1 MRTTV
6 TLDPDTEQVIR
17 ELMKERGMSFK
28 EALNEAIR
36 HTTAVPR
43 AGKPFKTTTFAMG
56 RSVVNLDKA
65 LAIVGELEDED
76 LLRKMRSGS

>member
-36 HTTAVPR
+36 DTTAVPR
-43 AGKPFKTTTFAMG
+43 ARKPFKTTTFAMG
-56 RSVVNLDKA
+56 RSVVILDKA

>member
-6 TLDPDTEQVIR
+6 TLDSDTEQVIR
-17 ELMKERGMSFK
+17 EVMRERGLSFK

-43 AGKPFKTTTFAMG
+43 ARKPFTTTTFAMG
-56 RSVVNLDKA
+56 RSVINLDKA
-65 LAIVGELEDED
+65 LAIAGELEDED